1 MNAKRFKII
10 LQEQSFEVEV
20 LDDPRQQEVRVRV
33 NGKVWPLKVED
44 LTPVTVPEPVCTMQP
59 AVPGST
65 PSSIPPVRPQTPG
78 GEDKARQATIIRA
91 PLPGVIA
98 AIHVQAEQPVRC
110 GQDICSIETMK
121 MNNVI
126 QAPVAGAV
134 GRIFICQ
141 GQAVNFDEP
150 LVEILP

>member
-1 MNAKRFKII
+1 MNAKRFRII
-10 LQEQSFEVEV
+10 LQEQRFEIEV
-20 LDDPRQQEVRVRV
+20 LDDPSQQEVRVRV

-44 LTPVTVPEPVCTMQP
+44 LPAVTVTEPACTMQP
-59 AVPGST
+59 AAHSRT
-65 PSSIPPVRPQTPG
+65 SLAQPQTPG
-78 GEDKARQATIIRA
+78 SEDEARQATIIKA

-134 GRIFICQ
+134 GRIFVCQ

-150 LVEILP
+150 LVEIRP